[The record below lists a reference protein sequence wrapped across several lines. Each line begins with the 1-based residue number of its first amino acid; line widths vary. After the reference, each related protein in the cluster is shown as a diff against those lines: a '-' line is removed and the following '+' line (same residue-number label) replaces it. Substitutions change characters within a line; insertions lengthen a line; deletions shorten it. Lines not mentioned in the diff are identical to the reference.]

1 VLLVEDLWKDFK
13 QDHAMAAS
21 HHDATLID
29 D

>member
-1 VLLVEDLWKDFK
+1 LSEICEEDFK